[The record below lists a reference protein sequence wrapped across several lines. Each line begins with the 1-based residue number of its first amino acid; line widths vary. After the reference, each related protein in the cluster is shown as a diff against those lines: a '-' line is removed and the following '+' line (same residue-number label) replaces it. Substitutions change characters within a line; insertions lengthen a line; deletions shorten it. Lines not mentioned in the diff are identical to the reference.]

1 MWTVVNEPNPDIGDR
16 LALLSRAMTNLTDRQ
31 VAVAELV
38 AQGLSN
44 ASIAA
49 RLCLSEGA
57 VRYHLKEIYCRLG
70 VSSRTTLVRCFL
82 LSYQLH

>member
-1 MWTVVNEPNPDIGDR
+1 MNEPNQGTRDR
-16 LALLSRAMTNLTDRQ
+16 PALLARAMTNLTDRQ
-31 VAVAELV
+31 AEIAELV

-49 RLCLSEGA
+49 RLCLSEDA

-70 VSSRTTLVRCFL
+70 LSSRTTLVRCFL
-82 LSYQLH
+82 LSHQPH